1 MKNGWKFPINSLAL
15 TAGLVVGCNDSRPV
29 PASTSVSKSPD
40 EAPVIL
46 EKLPT
51 APAAAKTLPAAPG
64 NVVPVSKNVVGAVA
78 GQVEWD
84 LNPPRSVTAS
94 KVNKP
99 IDPGKNF
106 KHYCSVCHGME
117 GRGDGQYFSDELSA
131 RPADLTDQK
140 LLDSLTDEHLTSVIT
155 KGSISVEK
163 SPLCP
168 PWGRV
173 LSEAQVTELVSFV
186 RTLPKLAAEAP
197 KEGSDAQD
205 EQK

>member
-1 MKNGWKFPINSLAL
+1 
-15 TAGLVVGCNDSRPV
+15 
-29 PASTSVSKSPD
+29 
-40 EAPVIL
+40 
-46 EKLPT
+46 
-51 APAAAKTLPAAPG
+51 
-64 NVVPVSKNVVGAVA
+64 
-78 GQVEWD
+78 
-84 LNPPRSVTAS
+84 
-94 KVNKP
+94 
-99 IDPGKNF
+99 
-106 KHYCSVCHGME
+106 ME

-173 LSEAQVTELVSFV
+173 FSEAQVTELVSYV

-197 KEGSDAQD
+197 KEGSEAQD
-205 EQK
+205 EQQ

>member
-1 MKNGWKFPINSLAL
+1 MKRGWKLPISGLVLA
-15 TAGLVVGCNDSRPV
+15 TGLVVGCQDSRPA
-29 PASTSVSKSPD
+29 PAKTSVSKSSD
-40 EAPVIL
+40 EAPVAS
-46 EKLPT
+46 ENASHSPT
-51 APAAAKTLPAAPG
+51 PAAPKAMPKAPG
-64 NVVPVSKNVVGAVA
+64 DVVPVSQNVVGN
-78 GQVEWD
+78 VEWD

-94 KVNKP
+94 MLPKP
-99 IDPGKNF
+99 VDPGKNF

-173 LSEAQVTELVSFV
+173 LSEAQVTELVSYV